1 MTLPTL
7 THRLSLGHSQKHL
20 CEAMVFIAE
29 SRISKVNEDNY
40 SCTCLAIRLIGQ

>member
-7 THRLSLGHSQKHL
+7 THRPSLGHSQKHL

-29 SRISKVNEDNY
+29 SQQNIK
-40 SCTCLAIRLIGQ
+40 GK